1 MHRRPPV
8 ASLLAPLAA
17 TLLAALSAA
26 PAHAVPVTD
35 PAGDIL
41 STYAGVPAQGDVD
54 VLFAEVIFNGSGF
67 HLSATMA
74 DTLGQTP
81 GALYVWGFDRG
92 AGTERFATL
101 PGGVGVLFDSVVV
114 IDALGTATVRTL
126 APGVAVT
133 ATLTASLVGDTLS
146 VDVPLSALPS
156 AGFAPGAYTWNLWPR
171 VGSGNNNQ
179 ITDFAPDGNA
189 DPALANALVTVPEPA
204 SLALAAGG
212 LGLIGRRRLRH
223 R

>member
-1 MHRRPPV
+1 MDIEHLLHGT
-8 ASLLAPLAA
+8 AGDADLLADHTLA
-17 TLLAALSAA
+17 
-26 PAHAVPVTD
+26 
-35 PAGDIL
+35 
-41 STYAGVPAQGDVD
+41 
-54 VLFAEVIFNGSGF
+54 
-67 HLSATMA
+67 
-74 DTLGQTP
+74 
-81 GALYVWGFDRG
+81 
-92 AGTERFATL
+92 ERFATL

-212 LGLIGRRRLRH
+212 LGLIGRRRLRC

>member
-1 MHRRPPV
+1 MHRRPLV

-17 TLLAALSAA
+17 TLLAALSAT

-35 PAGDIL
+35 PSGDIL
-41 STYAGVPAQGDVD
+41 ATYAGPPAQGDVD
-54 VLFAEVIFNGSGF
+54 VVFAEVIFNGSGF
-67 HLSATMA
+67 HLSATLA

-114 IDALGTATVRTL
+114 IDALGNTTVRTL
-126 APGVAVT
+126 APTVAVT
-133 ATLTASLVGDTLS
+133 ATLTASLIGDTLS

-189 DPALANALVTVPEPA
+189 DPTLANALVTVPEPA

-212 LGLIGRRRLRH
+212 LGLIGRRRRGH

>member
-1 MHRRPPV
+1 MHRRPLV
-8 ASLLAPLAA
+8 APLLAPLAA
-17 TLLAALSAA
+17 TLLAALTAT
-26 PAHAVPVTD
+26 PAHAVPVSD

-41 STYAGVPAQGDVD
+41 ATYAGPPAFGDVD
-54 VLFAEVIFNGSGF
+54 VVFAEVIFNGSGF

-74 DTLGQTP
+74 DTLGQTA

-92 AGTERFATL
+92 TGTERFATL

-126 APGVAVT
+126 TPTAVVT
-133 ATLTASLVGDTLS
+133 ATLSASLVGDTLS
-146 VDVPLSALPS
+146 VDVPLAALPS
-156 AGFAPGAYTWNLWPR
+156 AGFAPEAYTWNLWPR

-189 DPALANALVTVPEPA
+189 DPALANARVTVPEPA

-212 LGLIGRRRLRH
+212 LGLIGRQRLR
-223 R
+223 RR

>member
-1 MHRRPPV
+1 MHR
-8 ASLLAPLAA
+8 PLAA
-17 TLLAALSAA
+17 LPAAALVAALAAA

-41 STYAGVPAQGDVD
+41 ATYVNAGSALGDLD
-54 VLFAEVIFNGSGF
+54 VVFAEVVFNGSGF

-74 DTLGQTP
+74 DSLGQTP

-92 AGTERFATL
+92 TGTERFATL

-114 IDALGTATVRTL
+114 IDALGTATVRVLTP
-126 APGVAVT
+126 AAAVT
-133 ATLTASLVGDTLS
+133 ATLAATIVGDTLS
-146 VDVPLSALPS
+146 VDVPLAALPS
-156 AGFAPGAYTWNLWPR
+156 AGFAPSAYTWNLWPR

-189 DPALANALVTVPEPA
+189 DPALANAPVTVPEPA

-212 LGLIGRRRLRH
+212 LGLIGARRARRR
-223 R
+223 